1 MKKRPYEQQIHID
14 GRVWGAIA
22 AVAIVSFPVLVAFLY
37 QLRPDWG
44 VVLKGLIGVAPIFWT
59 VGLIEVFTYIP
70 MLGAGSSYL
79 AFVTG
84 NITNLKAPCAMNAM
98 ENAKVKPGSKEGEII
113 STIAVATSSIVTILI
128 IALGVLLIVPLTPI
142 LEDPALTPA
151 FDNILPALFGALGV
165 VYISRNWKLAIA
177 PVSVMLAIYIILP
190 MLGVQGLDGLVGIF
204 VPVGALIAIAVAR
217 VLYKKGKLE

>member
-1 MKKRPYEQQIHID
+1 MKKRPYEEQIHID

-22 AVAIVSFPVLVAFLY
+22 GVAIVLFPVLVAILY
-37 QLRPDWG
+37 QLKPDWG

-98 ENAKVKPGSKEGEII
+98 ENAEVKPGSKEGEII

-128 IALGVLLIVPLTPI
+128 IALGVLMIVPLTPV

-204 VPVGALIAIAVAR
+204 VPIGALIAIAVAR

>member
-1 MKKRPYEQQIHID
+1 MAKRNYDEQIHID
-14 GRVWGAIA
+14 GRVWGLIA
-22 AVAIVSFPVLVAFLY
+22 GVAILSFPLLVAIIF
-37 QLRPDWG
+37 QLKPDWG

-98 ENAKVKPGSKEGEII
+98 ENAEVKPGSKEGEIL
-113 STIAVATSSIVTILI
+113 STIAVATSSIVTIFI
-128 IALGVLLIVPLTPI
+128 IALGVLMIVPLTPV
-142 LEDPALTPA
+142 LENPVLEPA
-151 FDNILPALFGALGV
+151 FNNILPALFGALGV

-190 MLGVQGLDGLVGIF
+190 LCGVTGLDGLVGIF

-217 VLYKKGKLE
+217 RLYKKGKI

>member
-1 MKKRPYEQQIHID
+1 MKKRPYDEQIHID
-14 GRVWGAIA
+14 GRIWGAIA
-22 AVAIVSFPVLVAFLY
+22 AVAICAFPLLVAILFRLK
-37 QLRPDWG
+37 PDWG

-84 NITNLKAPCAMNAM
+84 NITNLKAPCAINAM
-98 ENAKVKPGSKEGEII
+98 ENTEVKAGSKEAEII

-128 IALGVLLIVPLTPI
+128 IALGVLMIVPLTPI
-142 LEDPALTPA
+142 LENPALTPA

-177 PVSVMLAIYIILP
+177 PVAVMLVLFIAVPGLSGAVG
-190 MLGVQGLDGLVGIF
+190 ML
-204 VPVGALIAIAVAR
+204 VPVGAIIAIAVAR
-217 VLYKKGKLE
+217 VLYKKGKL

>member
-1 MKKRPYEQQIHID
+1 MKKRPYEEQIHID

-22 AVAIVSFPVLVAFLY
+22 AVAIAAFPLIVAIIY

-98 ENAKVKPGSKEGEII
+98 ENAEVKAGSKEGEII

-128 IALGVLLIVPLTPI
+128 IALGVLMIVPLTPI
-142 LEDPALTPA
+142 LESPALEPA

-177 PVSVMLAIYIILP
+177 PVCVMLVLFIAVP
-190 MLGVQGLDGLVGIF
+190 GLSGLVGVM

-217 VLYKKGKLE
+217 VLYKKGKI

>member
-1 MKKRPYEQQIHID
+1 MKRSYDEQIHID
-14 GRVWGAIA
+14 GRIWGLIA
-22 AVAIVSFPVLVAFLY
+22 GMAIVAFPLLIAVIYHLK
-37 QLRPDWG
+37 PDWG

-84 NITNLKAPCAMNAM
+84 NITNLKAPCAMNAT
-98 ENAKVKPGSKEGEII
+98 ENAQVKPGTKEAEII

-128 IALGVLLIVPLTPI
+128 IALGVLMIAPLTPI
-142 LEDPALTPA
+142 LESPVLEPA
-151 FDNILPALFGALGV
+151 FNNILPALFGALGV
-165 VYISRNWKLAIA
+165 VYISKNWKLAIA

-190 MLGVQGLDGLVGIF
+190 LLGVTGLDGLVGIF

-217 VLYKKGKLE
+217 VLYKKGKI

>member
-1 MKKRPYEQQIHID
+1 MAKRTYEEQIHID
-14 GRVWGAIA
+14 GRVWGAIS
-22 AVAIVSFPVLVAFLY
+22 AVAISAFPLIVALIY
-37 QLRPDWG
+37 QLKPDWG
-44 VVLKGLIGVAPIFWT
+44 VVLKGLISVAPIFWT

-98 ENAKVKPGSKEGEII
+98 ENAEVKPGTREAEII

-128 IALGVLLIVPLTPI
+128 SALGVLMIVPLTPI
-142 LEDPALTPA
+142 LESPALEPA
-151 FDNILPALFGALGV
+151 FNNILPALFGALGV
-165 VYISRNWKLAIA
+165 VYISRNWKLAVA

-190 MLGVQGLDGLVGIF
+190 IFGVQGLDGLVGIL
-204 VPVGALIAIAVAR
+204 VPVGAIIAIAVAR
-217 VLYKKGKLE
+217 VPYKKGKI

>member
-1 MKKRPYEQQIHID
+1 MMKRPYDEQIHID
-14 GRVWGAIA
+14 GRVWGTIA
-22 AVAIVSFPVLVAFLY
+22 AVAICAFPLLVAILF
-37 QLRPDWG
+37 QLKPDWG

-84 NITNLKAPCAMNAM
+84 NITNLKAPCAINAM
-98 ENAKVKPGSKEGEII
+98 ENAEAKAGSKEAEII

-128 IALGVLLIVPLTPI
+128 IALGVLMIVPLTPI
-142 LEDPALTPA
+142 LENPALTPA

-165 VYISRNWKLAIA
+165 VYISRNWKLSIA
-177 PVSVMLAIYIILP
+177 PVLFMLILFIAVP
-190 MLGVQGLDGLVGIF
+190 GLSGAVGMM
-204 VPVGALIAIAVAR
+204 VPVGAIIAIAVAR
-217 VLYKKGKLE
+217 VLYKKGKL